1 MPRNTGLALAICVL
15 LGAVAIAAPARAW
28 EDDVHF
34 GLTEWLARQA
44 GYDEP
49 IARLLAERDVGVDE
63 GVLDATTLVF
73 WYACVSRDVTA
84 SELVRDHH
92 FPSGAGP
99 GPPATRTVTPGDK
112 WALRAARTE
121 IERGARSEDERQD
134 NLRRFGTALH
144 ALQDSWSHQGE
155 PGIPFAC
162 NQDLAWGHPSARG
175 GWIRHRA
182 DLTRQ
187 WPEDTVA
194 TARATWSALAAFA
207 EVKPWVLARPPAGR
221 SEVRERLQAIWPRLA
236 HDLESFAAARTKTE
250 KLRWFVDHGFTE
262 ASILAHVTGLSL
274 PDGERPLSRMN
285 IPMAAALAPGAPVVL
300 GSIPVPAGAAAFLR
314 DFWNKWVSSRGL
326 PAMASIATTFVAARE
341 LTANLAAKGRPDD
354 VAATALAIWRIA
366 DHGQVERLG
375 HVPPIPGSPAES
387 ELQLLLKDPASFTVA
402 DGITYAMR
410 PLGAKGPALVLLSA
424 GGNRY
429 AAMGRFRNAPHD
441 VVIAIAE
448 QIGGAWKI
456 TELRSVVEH

>member
-1 MPRNTGLALAICVL
+1 MPTRSGLALAVLVL
-15 LGAVAIAAPARAW
+15 LGACGVAGPARAW

-34 GLTEWLARQA
+34 GLTKWLARQA
-44 GYDEP
+44 GYDEKL
-49 IARLLAERDVGVDE
+49 AQLLGERDVGVDE

-84 SELVRDHH
+84 SELVRDNH

-99 GPPATRTVTPGDK
+99 GPPKARAVTPGDK

-121 IERGARSEDERQD
+121 IERDVRSADERQD

-162 NQDLAWGHPSARG
+162 NQELAWGHPAKRG

-182 DLTRQ
+182 DLTRE
-187 WPEDTVA
+187 WPDDTIA

-207 EVKPWVLARPPAGR
+207 EVKPWVLARPPADR
-221 SEVRERLQAIWPRLA
+221 KEVKARLQASWPKLT
-236 HDLESFAAARTKTE
+236 HDLESFVAARTKTE
-250 KLRWFVDHGFTE
+250 KLRWFLDHGFTE
-262 ASILAHVTGLSL
+262 QSILPHVTGISL
-274 PDGERPLSRMN
+274 PDGERPLSKMN
-285 IPMAAALAPGAPVVL
+285 IPMAAALVPGAPVVL
-300 GSIPVPAGAAAFLR
+300 GSIPVPAAPAAFLR

-326 PAMASIATTFVAARE
+326 PAMAALASTFVAARE
-341 LTANLAAKGRPDD
+341 LTVNLAAKGRPDD

-375 HVPPIPGSPAES
+375 HVPPVPGSPAES

-402 DGITYAMR
+402 DGTTYAMR
-410 PLGAKGPALVLLSA
+410 PLGTKGPALVLVAA

-456 TELRSVVEH
+456 TELRSAVEH

>member
-44 GYDEP
+44 GYEEP

>member
-112 WALRAARTE
+112 WALRAGRTE

-366 DHGQVERLG
+366 DHGQAERLG